1 MYATRF
7 GGRYGQNALDKL
19 MEWSDELFAAT
30 MSAYM
35 TEARAICTDLKRTRP
50 QCVEAVRARRAP
62 EPAGH
67 RRYDLFNPFITCPGG
82 KQDLNRIGDS
92 GDGGKWLCDDL
103 LQREDCVVFSLGSNG
118 QYDFERSLLTHTPCK
133 IYTFDCTYKGKSQ
146 GSRHTY
152 IEKCIGTR
160 EKAGTNNRFT
170 TLAGAAKRLRVPKI
184 TLLKID
190 IEGYEFDEM
199 AAWRAEDLTLPEQIS
214 IEMHHSQ
221 VMYAGGSS
229 FNKPMD
235 FSNLLWPLHNMSQ
248 SDLSLF
254 FSHLSRLGYGIAS
267 REDNPIGSCCSEFLL
282 LKIADWRLVE

>member
-1 MYATRF
+1 MQVNMILREPCLPIPLAKYTPLTGKSCYLFQRQAGVMLPCVDSCNFFDAIMIGFCSTYR
-7 GGRYGQNALDKL
+7 GR
-19 MEWSDELFAAT
+19 
-30 MSAYM
+30 
-35 TEARAICTDLKRTRP
+35 
-50 QCVEAVRARRAP
+50 
-62 EPAGH
+62 
-67 RRYDLFNPFITCPGG
+67 
-82 KQDLNRIGDS
+82 
-92 GDGGKWLCDDL
+92 
-103 LQREDCVVFSLGSNG
+103 
-118 QYDFERSLLTHTPCK
+118 
-133 IYTFDCTYKGKSQ
+133 SQ

-160 EKAGTNNRFT
+160 EKAGTDKRFS
-170 TLAGAAKRLRVPKI
+170 TLAGAAKSLRVPKI

-229 FNKPMD
+229 YNKPMD
-235 FSNLLWPLHNMSQ
+235 FSNLLWPIQNMSQ

-267 REDNPIGSCCSEFLL
+267 REDNPIGNCCSEFLL
-282 LKIADWRLVE
+282 LKIADWRLID